1 MFHHQLKAAFNSSL
15 ENVSSRISSFV
26 YKSGRDFSRTRKIS
40 PSLLMSYLVSQG
52 SSNTCCETL
61 EFLGWPPTFLLP
73 SCGLTCPPAI
83 KYVLSES
90 LCTCFC
96 G

>member
-40 PSLLMSYLVSQG
+40 PSLLMSYLAHRA
-52 SSNTCCETL
+52 
-61 EFLGWPPTFLLP
+61 LP
-73 SCGLTCPPAI
+73 IPAVRPLI
-83 KYVLSES
+83 
-90 LCTCFC
+90 F
-96 G
+96 